1 MPLRTRHIVVG
12 AGPAGLT
19 VAWQL
24 TRLGEAVHVL
34 EADPRY
40 VGGLSRTVEE
50 CGHRFDL
57 GGHRFYSKSEVI
69 NRTWREMLPND
80 FIEVPRRS
88 RIYYG
93 RRFFPYPVELR
104 ATLRALGPARS
115 IRILA
120 SCLRARLRP
129 RRPEVTFE
137 DWVVNRFG
145 RDLYD
150 TFFRTYTE
158 KVWGIPC
165 AEISKDFAAQRI
177 RGLSLSS
184 AVANRLWRSGND
196 RRAVTLIDRFL
207 YPRLGPGQLW
217 EAVRDE
223 IVGRAGS
230 VSLDKRVTAI
240 RHQQGVITQVE
251 TADGDVYEGELFYP
265 TLPLRELVARLEPP
279 PPPPVLEAALGLR
292 FRDFLTVVM
301 VVDQAEVFPDT
312 WIYVHDPH
320 VRVGRIQNYKNW
332 SSEMV
337 ADPRQTCLG
346 LEYFCS
352 RDDDLWA
359 LADEELVRLA
369 VRELGVIALVD
380 EERCVRGSVTRVRD
394 AYPVYDGDYLK
405 HRGTIRAW
413 LEHNLTNV
421 FPAGRGGLHNYNSQD
436 HAMITALLSVRNAL
450 EGTDFDVWAI
460 NTEEEY
466 AEAGET
472 SAGVE
477 GRLVPTRLPGESV
490 PANG

>member
-1 MPLRTRHIVVG
+1 MPSRARHIIIG

-19 VAWQL
+19 AAWQL
-24 TRLGEAVHVL
+24 ARLGESVQVL
-34 EADPRY
+34 EADSEY
-40 VGGLSRTVEE
+40 VGGLSRTVED

-69 NRTWREMLPND
+69 NETWQEMLPHD

-93 RRFFPYPVELR
+93 RRFFPYPVELG

-115 IRILA
+115 VRILA
-120 SCLRARLRP
+120 SCVRARLRP
-129 RRPEVTFE
+129 RRPEVSFE

-165 AEISKDFAAQRI
+165 SEMSKDFAAQRI
-177 RGLSLSS
+177 RGLSL
-184 AVANRLWRSGND
+184 VAAIADRVRRSGNE
-196 RRAVTLIDRFL
+196 RKAATLIDRFL

-223 IVGRAGS
+223 VVDRGGC
-230 VSLDKRVTAI
+230 VSLDKRVTAV
-240 RHQQGVITQVE
+240 RHQWGVVTEVE
-251 TADGDVYEGELFYP
+251 TTDGEVYEGEFFYP
-265 TLPLRELVARLEPP
+265 TLPLRELVGRLEPP
-279 PPPPVLEAALGLR
+279 PPAPVLEAALGLR
-292 FRDFLTVVM
+292 FRDFLTVVV
-301 VVDQAEVFPDT
+301 VVDQADVFPDT

-337 ADPRQTCLG
+337 TDPGLTCLG

-352 RDDDLWA
+352 RDDDLWE
-359 LADEELVRLA
+359 LDDEELVQLA
-369 VRELGVIALVD
+369 VRELEIIGLVGGA
-380 EERCVRGSVTRVRD
+380 RCVKGSVTRVPD
-394 AYPVYDGDYLK
+394 AYPVYDAEYRE
-405 HRGTIRAW
+405 HRATIRAW
-413 LEHNLTNV
+413 LEANLENV

-436 HAMITALLSVRNAL
+436 HAMMTALLSVRNAL
-450 EGTDFDVWAI
+450 EAADFDVWAI

-466 AEAGET
+466 AEAGA
-472 SAGVE
+472 SAGVD
-477 GRLVPTRLPGESV
+477 GRLVPTRLPGEAV